1 MTNKN
6 SKNSTLEQQEH
17 DQEEQQECELGTT
30 RILAASLEH
39 QERELETTR
48 T

>member
-1 MTNKN
+1 MIDKN
-6 SKNSTLEQQEH
+6 NKNSTLEQQH
-17 DQEEQQECELGTT
+17 DQEEQQECELGAT

-39 QERELETTR
+39 QERELKTTR